1 MVKQKEHI
9 ILIAWLKHQFIAQ
22 PLAHDAHRDQRQTD
36 QSDNVSEDWYGSAQ
50 HKLVLEPSD

>member
-1 MVKQKEHI
+1 M
-9 ILIAWLKHQFIAQ
+9 QFSIFGPTSWKRLESAQ

-36 QSDNVSEDWYGSAQ
+36 QSDNVSEDWDGSAQ